1 MNPMSLVKLVQSDPR
16 SYKLAGATRLRFEH
30 SLPDIHERHR
40 YLEQLLDT
48 FTTDRN
54 KSTADA

>member
-1 MNPMSLVKLVQSDPR
+1 MSLVKLVQSDPR

-30 SLPDIHERHR
+30 SSSDIHERHR

-48 FTTDRN
+48 FITDRN
-54 KSTADA
+54 KSTTDA